1 MWTRKPL
8 FTLSDALCVGT
19 SLWSA
24 EDVRKQIA
32 RVRELTDRPFA
43 VNHTIVARWCISKEH
58 QKGTAFEKI
67 ARKRPGGV
75 ALQRGFPNRECYLL
89 QGSCPSSYKA

>member
-1 MWTRKPL
+1 VWTRKPL

-43 VNHTIVARWCISKEH
+43 VNYMIVARWCIPKEH

-67 ARKRPGGV
+67 ARKRLGGV
-75 ALQRGFPNRECYLL
+75 ALQRGADRECYLL
-89 QGSCPSSYKA
+89 QGCCSSSYKA